1 MKATIYHNSRCSK
14 CRSSLALL
22 NENGI
27 EPEIINYLDN
37 PPTQAELQHLL
48 QLLDKSPQDIIRF
61 NEGIAK
67 ELGLSAKDERT
78 TDDWLKLMVNNPVL
92 IERPIV
98 VIDDKAVLGRPP
110 ENILSIL

>member
-1 MKATIYHNSRCSK
+1 MEATIYHNSRCSK

-27 EPEIINYLDN
+27 DPEIINYLDN
-37 PPTQAELQHLL
+37 PPTQAELKHLL
-48 QLLDKSPQDIIRF
+48 QLLGKQPQDVIRF
-61 NEGIAK
+61 NEGVAK
-67 ELGLSAKDERT
+67 DLGLSAKDDRSADE
-78 TDDWLKLMVNNPVL
+78 WIKLMITNPVL

-110 ENILSIL
+110 ENILSII